1 MPAFDLAV
9 LVHYERPWPYE
20 AHLAE
25 QDVEELR
32 ELIQR
37 RSAEELS
44 DLGDPGIGGDLEQP
58 VRLIQRMEGL
68 LPRVGVLDHRA
79 ELEHLEVL
87 AVPPDARL
95 TEQDRAGRVKLDRRG
110 DDGEQGRGHNRP
122 QRSCDDVE
130 GPLEQPGGPGQA
142 KTADAK

>member
-44 DLGDPGIGGDLEQP
+44 DLGDPGIGG
-58 VRLIQRMEGL
+58 
-68 LPRVGVLDHRA
+68 A
-79 ELEHLEVL
+79 
-87 AVPPDARL
+87 
-95 TEQDRAGRVKLDRRG
+95 
-110 DDGEQGRGHNRP
+110 
-122 QRSCDDVE
+122 
-130 GPLEQPGGPGQA
+130 LEQPGGPGQA
-142 KTADAK
+142 KTADAKHRQSSELVELDGRTDELERTREDAHAQAEVLGSADE